1 MKAALRCALVCALGA
16 ALIVPAPI
24 ATAKAPKEKPKGEWY
39 AGDLHVHT
47 TYSHDS
53 WSGPD
58 DDNTGPEE
66 FYTYG
71 WSVGEQGDIARSRG
85 LDFLAITDH
94 NDVRSTED
102 PAFGSDGLIWLPG
115 YEKSLRAHAQVLG
128 IDRVLEKGESSLED
142 VERIAAEIRA
152 EGGVFQ
158 INHPSDM
165 DWLNAYG
172 HEFVPDTVEVW
183 NIGPWFFQHP
193 LPSSNDNDFS
203 LRFWDEFLD
212 AGEQVAATGGSDN
225 HWRSITAGG
234 GVGQPTTW
242 VFAKKP
248 TEAGILQGLRDGRTS
263 ISHQP
268 PAYGGPQA
276 FLEASEGGGKF
287 NAIIGDEVLPGSTLR
302 ASVQGADHAT
312 LRLVTDG
319 SETLAEVP
327 VEGAAFTYEIDVPET
342 STWVRAEVFME
353 DAAAIR
359 TELAPVCAVID
370 AIAELFG
377 EPPTTYCTNRQLM
390 LALTS
395 PIYFSLDEPEPAP
408 TPSTSESPQP

>member
-1 MKAALRCALVCALGA
+1 MKAALRGVLLCALAA
-16 ALIVPAPI
+16 ALIAPGSL
-24 ATAKAPKEKPKGEWY
+24 AEGREKEKPKGEWY

-58 DDNTGPEE
+58 DDNTGPDE

-71 WSVGEQGDIARSRG
+71 WSVGEQGDNARERG
-85 LDFLAITDH
+85 LDFLFITDH
-94 NDVRSTED
+94 SDVRSTED
-102 PAFGSDGLIWLPG
+102 PAFGSDGLIWIPG
-115 YEKSLRAHAQVLG
+115 YENSLGGHAQMLG
-128 IDRVLEKGESSLED
+128 IDRVLDKGSSSLED
-142 VERIAAEIRA
+142 VERLAAEIRN
-152 EGGVFQ
+152 EGGAFQ

-165 DWLNAYG
+165 EWLDSYG
-172 HEFVPDTVEVW
+172 HDFVPDTVEVW

-212 AGEQVAATGGSDN
+212 AGERVAATGGSDN
-225 HWRSITAGG
+225 HWRSISAAG

-248 TEAGILQGLRDGRTS
+248 TAESILEGLREGRTS

-268 PAYGGPQA
+268 PAYGGPRA
-276 FLEASEGGGKF
+276 YLEASEGNDKF
-287 NAIIGDEVLPGSTLR
+287 NAIIGDKVLPGSTLR
-302 ASVQGADHAT
+302 AIVEGADRAT

-327 VEGAAFTYEIDVPET
+327 VEGDSFSYEIDVPEE
-342 STWVRAEVFME
+342 STWVRAEVFLN
-353 DAAAIR
+353 DLPDVRAQ
-359 TELAPVCAVID
+359 LAPVCAVID
-370 AIAELFG
+370 AIANVFG

-395 PIYFSLDEPEPAP
+395 PIYFGIEEPEP
-408 TPSTSESPQP
+408 TPSPSTTAETP